1 MRYMAMLIRL
11 LLRMLLTEL
20 STRFTRLEHRD
31 DSFGSQHHSSQHH
44 NTIVKLGAW
53 QCHLVMHVL
62 ASCYQSCM
70 LLPWVWAT
78 LEQ

>member
-1 MRYMAMLIRL
+1 MAMLICL
-11 LLRMLLTEL
+11 LSRALLTEL

-31 DSFGSQHHSSQHH
+31 DSFDFQSHGSQYH

-62 ASCYQSCM
+62 ASCYQSCI
-70 LLPWVWAT
+70 LLPWVRAT